1 MSFPPKKLVEVIA
14 LSPQSRMR
22 DTCLLR
28 ASQKKAMIFPKGT
41 EIQMTYRAMHNV
53 TGGEAVKPFKM

>member
-14 LSPQSRMR
+14 LSHQSRMR

-41 EIQMTYRAMHNV
+41 EIQMKAGGNLHNLTDAIGKCKV
-53 TGGEAVKPFKM
+53 